1 MNIDDTE
8 VMLFTEILADFK
20 DELQSATDEIKWQGH
35 HNFLVFNFFLMHRD
49 LQNNIDATV
58 LPKIDAIMLIR
69 CFTSGYHN

>member
-1 MNIDDTE
+1 
-8 VMLFTEILADFK
+8 MLFTEILADFK